1 MFSSCRSSSSS
12 GFTLF
17 ETLIAV
23 LIIAFL
29 TLTAIGPFRQAQQNF
44 LFDSIAY
51 RVRSELHRIRVLA
64 IVRNEDCRF
73 RVTSPTTYVVE
84 CQTPGWVT
92 LDTHQVPRDF
102 LISANNAP
110 EFHPGG
116 NVGPMGTIRVWN
128 PDGDQKRVIVSRSG
142 RVRTE

>member
-1 MFSSCRSSSSS
+1 M
-12 GFTLF
+12 
-17 ETLIAV
+17 IAV
-23 LIIAFL
+23 LIIGFI
-29 TLTAIGPFRQAQQNF
+29 TLIAVGPFRQAQQHF
-44 LFDSIAY
+44 QFESSAY

-84 CQTPGWVT
+84 CQTPEWVT
-92 LDTHQVPRDF
+92 LNTHQMPRDF

-110 EFHPGG
+110 EFHPRG
-116 NVGPMGTIRVWN
+116 NAGPMGTIRVWN